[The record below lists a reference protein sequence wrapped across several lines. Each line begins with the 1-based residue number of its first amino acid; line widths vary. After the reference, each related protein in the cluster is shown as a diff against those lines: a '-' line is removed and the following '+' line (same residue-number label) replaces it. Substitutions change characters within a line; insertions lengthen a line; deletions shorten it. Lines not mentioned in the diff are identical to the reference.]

1 MNEFSGSPIDQLKQL
16 MERLRHPTEGCPWDR
31 EQTFETVA
39 PYTIEEAYE
48 VEDAIT
54 RKDSDAICEE
64 LGDLLLQIVFH
75 SRMAEELGLF
85 DFDAVVK
92 KITDKMIER
101 HPHVFG
107 KESERNQSFHSQA
120 WEDQKTRERNKKNNG
135 QSGILDGVALNLP
148 ALMRAEKLI
157 KRLKRAGFDPT
168 DFKSVQK
175 ILVKTLQVKN
185 DVSDPEDDKKKIEG
199 WIGEMFFLLTHLS
212 VHLGVDSEKS
222 LRETSRHF
230 LNHVDHVEKSTATTN
245 DGLFTKTDE
254 DYKSNHPLIYKNFMQ
269 DD

>member
-1 MNEFSGSPIDQLKQL
+1 MSEFEGTPMDQLKKL
-16 MERLRHPTEGCPWDR
+16 MERLRHPTEGCPWDM

-48 VEDAIT
+48 VEDAIA
-54 RKDSDAICEE
+54 RKDPEAIREE

-75 SRMAEELGLF
+75 SRIAEEAGLF

-92 KITDKMIER
+92 TITSKMIER

-107 KESERNQSFHSQA
+107 KESERTQSFHSQA

-135 QSGILDGVALNLP
+135 QSRILDGVALNLP
-148 ALMRAEKLI
+148 ALVRAEKLI
-157 KRLKRAGFDPT
+157 KRVKRAGFDPT

-175 ILVKTLQVKN
+175 KIVKTLLEKK
-185 DVSDPEDDKKKIEG
+185 DVSNPEDDKKKIEA
-199 WIGEMFFLLTHLS
+199 WIGEIFFLLTHLS

-230 LNHVDHVEKSTATTN
+230 FNHVDLVEKNTAITN

-254 DYKSNHPLIYKNFMQ
+254 DYKSNHPLIYENFMQ
-269 DD
+269 DE

>member
-1 MNEFSGSPIDQLKQL
+1 MSEFKGTPMDQLKQL
-16 MERLRHPTEGCPWDR
+16 MARLRHPTQGCPWDR

-48 VEDAIT
+48 VEDAIA
-54 RKDSDAICEE
+54 RKDPEAIREE

-75 SRMAEELGLF
+75 SRMAEEAGLF
-85 DFDAVVK
+85 DFDDVAQT
-92 KITDKMIER
+92 ITRKMIER

-107 KESERNQSFHSQA
+107 KESERTQSFHSQA
-120 WEDQKTRERNKKNNG
+120 WEEQKTRERNKKNNG
-135 QSGILDGVALNLP
+135 QSRILDGVALNLP

-157 KRLKRAGFDPT
+157 KRVKRAGFDPT

-175 ILVKTLQVKN
+175 KLMKTLQVKK
-185 DVSDPEDDKKKIEG
+185 DISDPEDDKKKIEG

-222 LRETSRHF
+222 LRETSRQF
-230 LNHVDHVEKSTATTN
+230 LNHVDHVEKNKVITN

-254 DYKSNHPLIYKNFMQ
+254 GYKSNHPLIYENFMQ